1 VLGLR
6 QGALKHHACIFKL
19 MLTHRCFCLLKV
31 LRNVVGCCVATRFRE
46 LHKFNIRRCAG
57 VGVMGQ
63 VLSTRL
69 VAINVPWVVTRATK
83 SFASHASLAIVQSSA
98 CPRCTASIM
107 VTICELR
114 LTSFSRRSMRLSRPT
129 VAGKEPVAM
138 TCHRYEG
145 NAAREKNEAVFVAH
159 DARDESS
166 RATKGR
172 RCRLN

>member
-1 VLGLR
+1 
-6 QGALKHHACIFKL
+6 
-19 MLTHRCFCLLKV
+19 

-57 VGVMGQ
+57 VGVMGH

-114 LTSFSRRSMRLSRPT
+114 LTSFSRRSMRLSRPS

-138 TCHRYEG
+138 TCHRYES
-145 NAAREKNEAVFVAH
+145 NAARKKSGRV
-159 DARDESS
+159 RSS
-166 RATKGR
+166 RCQRRKFKGDER
-172 RCRLN
+172 QAMPPKLNCRSRIRALCVQYSSVGVELVGGCL